1 MFKSCISLRP
11 VASIFGVCM
20 CVEGGGGGG
29 RGGAYLKNWDQI
41 AILML
46 GKFQR
51 HMGFRGVQGMLPCNN
66 FEVSGPQTAGNAFK
80 LSILPSPHYFVSF

>member
-1 MFKSCISLRP
+1 MFKSCISHRP

-20 CVEGGGGGG
+20 CVKGGGG
-29 RGGAYLKNWDQI
+29 RGGTYLKNWDQI
-41 AILML
+41 VILML
-46 GKFQR
+46 GKHPR
-51 HMGFRGVQGMLPCNN
+51 HMGFRGVQDMLPCNN